1 MQDATMNNARGTM
14 KAMLLC
20 LYDMTVCGMPVLGV
34 ASVIGGFLLQ
44 FTMGTFYSFGNIMT
58 YLVSYMRANGDPS
71 MANLTQADF
80 VIVQSTWGM
89 TQGVVMPLSGFL
101 IEFIGP
107 KASMTLGATIFR

>member
-1 MQDATMNNARGTM
+1 M
-14 KAMLLC
+14 KKLRNCAKP
-20 LYDMTVCGMPVLGV
+20 LYDKTVCGLPVLGI

-58 YLVSYMRANGDPS
+58 YLVSYMRAHGAAS
-71 MANLTQADF
+71 QQNLTQSDF

-107 KASMTLGATIFR
+107 KASMTLGASIFR

>member
-1 MQDATMNNARGTM
+1 MQGAMNA
-14 KAMLLC
+14 KLKS
-20 LYDMTVCGMPVLGV
+20 LYGKSVCGLPLLGV
-34 ASVIGGFLLQ
+34 ASVLGGFLLQ

-58 YLVSYMRANGDPS
+58 YLVSYMRASGSPS
-71 MANLTQADF
+71 VANLTQADF
-80 VIVQSTWGM
+80 VVVQSTWGM

>member
-1 MQDATMNNARGTM
+1 M
-14 KAMLLC
+14 KKLRNCAEPF
-20 LYDMTVCGMPVLGV
+20 YDKTVCGLPVLGI

-58 YLVSYMRANGDPS
+58 YLVSYMRVHGAAS
-71 MANLTQADF
+71 QQNLTQSDF

-107 KASMTLGATIFR
+107 KASMTLGASIFR